1 MCMRR
6 NSIVPL
12 YQQLADEIRQQIAGN
27 ELKPGDRMLTEAELS
42 QKFGVSR
49 ITVRKAIDQLVG
61 ADVVIRKQG
70 IGTFVAEKKL
80 HRIMRNRIIS
90 FTEMCELNGS
100 IPSTE
105 LISAGWVKAN
115 SAVESHLELPQLEKV
130 IKIMRLR
137 KVDGMPVMLEESYY
151 PKRAAFLLQ
160 ENLTGSTYQAFQAH
174 GLIPSHGKKT
184 FEICKATVKES
195 ELLGTSKNKYLLLQE
210 DTVTDQ
216 NGEILHFTR
225 LIINSDRYRITIIT

>member
-1 MCMRR
+1 
-6 NSIVPL
+6 
-12 YQQLADEIRQQIAGN
+12 
-27 ELKPGDRMLTEAELS
+27 
-42 QKFGVSR
+42 
-49 ITVRKAIDQLVG
+49 
-61 ADVVIRKQG
+61 
-70 IGTFVAEKKL
+70 
-80 HRIMRNRIIS
+80 MRNRIIS

-184 FEICKATVKES
+184 FEICKATVKEA

-225 LIINSDRYRITIIT
+225 LRINSDRYRITIIT